1 MPLIVGPLVLGDL
14 HDNDNN
20 HHDDDYDECNNAC
33 TVPLLASCSAGLLY
47 CAVELSVCFCDM
59 VINLVASLFDLHDC
73 GLLLDDSGL
82 EILEELCECDHVAL
96 NLLNLVV
103 TTSDAVGDRLSLAT
117 AITVD
122 QLGKTVRKAV

>member
-33 TVPLLASCSAGLLY
+33 TVPLLAPSSPRLLN
-47 CAVELSVCFCDM
+47 CAVEFSICFGDM

-73 GLLLDDSGL
+73 GFLLDDSGL
-82 EILEELCECDHVAL
+82 EILEKLCKGDHVAL

-103 TTSDAVGDRLSLAT
+103 TTSDAVGNRLSLAT

-122 QLGKTVRKAV
+122 QLGKQH